1 MLSQGRADYL
11 VFHLSDLV
19 RMSFMGATSENSSLR
34 LAGLACLQD
43 IIDRFAEV
51 PEPEVQEHVILEQ
64 FQAQV
69 SAALGPAFDSETP
82 SHVTAAACQV
92 CSAWICSG
100 VARNLND
107 LRRVNQLL
115 VSSLDKLKDNSMN
128 AQLYNESA
136 ATLEKLSILKAW
148 AEVYVVA
155 QKRQNPHSTAAWPGS
170 APQTPAVNQMEFDYS
185 NNSAALLDLVNPE
198 LTSLVGHWLAALRD
212 AAMLSLSGDFELPLT
227 GGAFYTNESAEACR
241 EYYNASV
248 SSLLLA
254 ASM

>member
-1 MLSQGRADYL
+1 
-11 VFHLSDLV
+11 
-19 RMSFMGATSENSSLR
+19 MSFMGATSENSSLR

-51 PEPEVQEHVILEQ
+51 PEPEVHEPHVILEQ

-155 QKRQNPHSTAAWPGS
+155 QKSTSHPASQSATAWPGS
-170 APQTPAVNQMEFDYS
+170 APQTPAVHHVEFDYS

-212 AAMLSLSGDFELPLT
+212 AAMLSLSGDFELPLS

-241 EYYNASV
+241 EYYHASA